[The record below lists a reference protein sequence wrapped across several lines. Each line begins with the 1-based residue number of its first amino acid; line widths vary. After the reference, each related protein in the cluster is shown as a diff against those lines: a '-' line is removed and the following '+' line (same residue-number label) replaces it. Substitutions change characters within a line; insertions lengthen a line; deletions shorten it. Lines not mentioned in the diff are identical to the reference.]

1 MSLKYRLNKR
11 KKAIEAIGEI
21 VSNPSSVLIIHYSC
35 ESFYDT
41 NEGKTPRITSIAVR
55 YFNSAQTKSFAI
67 HRIAEIKRIAFH
79 EIEAHYDELEKDML
93 KEFFQFVKKNKESL
107 WVHWN
112 MRDLNFGFEAIENR
126 FTVLGGKPEIID
138 TKKKIDL
145 SRSLVDIYGL
155 SYIGHPRLE
164 KLAEKNKISMR
175 DFLAGESEAK
185 AFNNKEY
192 IKLHQSTLKKVDI
205 FHTILEKVAQR
216 DLKTNSRFY
225 KVYGLTPQGIFESVK
240 DHWLYAV
247 INVVVGAIIGAVISS
262 IWNF

>member
-11 KKAIEAIGEI
+11 KKAIEAIEEI

-67 HRIAEIKRIAFH
+67 HRIAETKRIAFH
-79 EIEAHYDELEKDML
+79 EIETHYDELEKDML
-93 KEFFQFVKKNKESL
+93 KEFFLFVKKHKESS

-138 TKKKIDL
+138 AKKKIDL
-145 SRSLVDIYGL
+145 PRSLVDIYGL

-164 KLAEKNKISMR
+164 KLAEKNNMSRR

-185 AFNNKEY
+185 AFDNKEY
-192 IKLHQSTLKKVDI
+192 VKLHQSTLKKVDI

-216 DLKTNSRFY
+216 GLKTNSRFY
-225 KVYGLTPQGIFESVK
+225 QVYGLTPQGIFESVK

-247 INVVVGAIIGAVISS
+247 ITIVIGAIIGAIISN
-262 IWNF
+262 I